1 MGALPGS
8 CLSPSPGSQGI
19 AITLQGMWRYSEAHR
34 LSLASGYRLPARLG
48 LVRHSEC
55 DALAE
60 VAAMELVKK
69 NKHPAPH
76 I

>member
-8 CLSPSPGSQGI
+8 CLSPSTGSQGI
-19 AITLQGMWRYSEAHR
+19 AITLQGMWRYSEAHW
-34 LSLASGYRLPARLG
+34 LSLASGYRLG